1 MFKRIKEWFKNRGLK
16 QRAKVHE
23 LKWEEYQDAEIELYV
38 MYVAKKT
45 KAIPATVRTAMLYLE
60 LIESGL
66 VQSATVE
73 MVDTPADGEVPLYS
87 MKCKRKDEKKI
98 EEIVAKYGGEPWY
111 QDALRRIKGY

>member
-1 MFKRIKEWFKNRGLK
+1 MFKYIKEWLASKRTK
-16 QRAKVHE
+16 ASAKVHE

-45 KAIPATVRTAMLYLE
+45 KTIPATVRTAMLYLE
-60 LIESGL
+60 LMESGL

-73 MVDTPADGEVPLYS
+73 MVDTPVDGELPLYS

-111 QDALRRIKGY
+111 QDALKRIKGY